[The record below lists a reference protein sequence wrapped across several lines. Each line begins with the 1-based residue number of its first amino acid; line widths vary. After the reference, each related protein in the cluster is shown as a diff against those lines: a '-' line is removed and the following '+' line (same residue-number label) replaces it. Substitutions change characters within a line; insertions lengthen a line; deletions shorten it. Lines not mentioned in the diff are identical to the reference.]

1 MKHRIFLW
9 LTAAITAALTGCAT
23 QLPMALSDNSAPKAD
38 KVTLL
43 MSATIDN
50 RYKASFQPELL
61 VVNVEKGGAK
71 EKADRFN
78 FQPDDK
84 ARRPSEGKNAPN
96 SYLLSYELAPGDY
109 VMPAMLSMVRS
120 FPFIGSFQTVLMQ
133 DLSFPKAG
141 VYYIGHVQAVVRE
154 RKDDEERAGPVIP
167 LIDQAVV
174 GASGGTFDVTI
185 SDQWAVDE
193 ARFKTAYPSL
203 AKIGIEK
210 KLLAPHDQ
218 AKVKSRWEALK
229 Q

>member
-9 LTAAITAALTGCAT
+9 LAAALTAAMTGCAT
-23 QLPMALSDNSAPKAD
+23 PLPMALSDTSAPKAD

-50 RYKASFQPELL
+50 RYKASYQPELL

-78 FQPDDK
+78 FKPDDK
-84 ARRPSEGKNAPN
+84 AKRPSERKDAPN

-109 VMPAMLSMVRS
+109 VMPAMLSRVQS
-120 FPFIGSFQTVLMQ
+120 FPFHGTFQTVLMQ

-154 RKDDEERAGPVIP
+154 RKDEEERAGPVIP

-174 GASGGTFDVTI
+174 GASGGTFDVTV
-185 SDQWAVDE
+185 SDQWGGDE
-193 ARFKTAYPSL
+193 ALFKAAYPSL
-203 AKIGIEK
+203 INVGIEK
-210 KLLAPHDQ
+210 KLLAPHDKS
-218 AKVKSRWEALK
+218 KVNTRWEAFK